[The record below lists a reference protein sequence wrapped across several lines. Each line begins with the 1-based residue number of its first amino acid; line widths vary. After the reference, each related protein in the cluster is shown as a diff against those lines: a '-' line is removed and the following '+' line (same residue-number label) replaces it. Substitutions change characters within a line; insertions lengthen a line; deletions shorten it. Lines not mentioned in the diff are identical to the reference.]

1 MRSLKSLIA
10 AAGGTAAAVALAV
23 GVPAGQAAPAP
34 NMSIVTKAAAHGGP
48 VIVVLRNQYTS
59 LKAKTDVG
67 ARTSAVDAAQQPIVS
82 SVRGSGGTAVQS
94 LVNVNAVAA
103 HVSGA
108 EVSKLSNNPAVAQIV
123 PDVTLRL
130 PSAQAGATPVTPGP
144 ISQQIC
150 PTDPSKP
157 LLEPEALALTHTES
171 QDPNATQEASSIA
184 TGVGVKVAF
193 VSASTAASNPDFIRP
208 NGSKVIVDSPNF
220 GGAGPNTDLGGDEG
234 FGDASSIAAQGNV
247 TYDLAN
253 ELPYSGLKPGCTF
266 KIKGIAPGAS
276 LVDLNIDAGNVGFA
290 ESTIIRAFDYAVNV
304 DKVNVLSESFGSNQ
318 VPDSSLDPLK
328 LANDRAIAA
337 GVTVVASAG
346 DSGVSGTVGI
356 PATDPAAI
364 SAAATTSYKDDAA
377 AFGYT
382 GWTDNNIA
390 SFSSGGTEP
399 LGGLVDMAAPGDG
412 GMAVCTPDPVHDS
425 GCTSVTEAF
434 GGTSESAPFIA
445 AAAAD
450 VIQAYSDSHGG
461 ARPSPMMIK
470 QILTGTAADTGA
482 AADQQG
488 SGLLNVYAAVR
499 AAQQEPG
506 ATAAAAGTGAAL
518 LPSPTQ
524 LDVQGAGGTT
534 SPQTI
539 NLANT
544 GSAPLTVTGS
554 FRTFGAPTAVGPTIT
569 EQIGNQPVPAQ
580 IPPQGAMAAPTFNF
594 TVPKGLDRLTG
605 DMIVPAPAGLNPT
618 ISLILVD
625 PNGKLT
631 QESYD
636 YGQPNIQH
644 VVVAAPVPGKWTAKI
659 LWFNGRDHLQEPPIQ
674 PGAYKGPVSVR
685 FTGQHCVITPA
696 TSSPVTIAAH
706 STAPVSVNVP
716 LPAAAGDAPE
726 SIQFSS
732 GTGGPVTSVPVSRRT
747 LLPANG
753 GSFTTHIIASTGRGL
768 GQANGYYL
776 EVPSGK
782 HNLDVTL
789 TPSDL
794 GPQAHFIY
802 LLVNP
807 TGQVVASDASPT
819 STTQGTGSGA
829 PNPSATL
836 TVANP
841 VPGQWQLVTEL
852 TNGVSGTQFDE
863 TVAGTV
869 SYDKYSATAY
879 GLPTA
884 ASTTL
889 ARGQATRANVVITNS
904 GPVGRTFFLDPR
916 LPAATVS
923 LPLATGTQAPFA
935 FGDVLIPRHT
945 TSFTLSAASNINSD
959 LDLNFLPAGLSSLP
973 YYSGF
978 EPEVDSAFGPAGRT
992 STVSQISSDELS
1004 PGNWQ
1009 FISTAVGPFGNAPAP
1024 SVTATYKDTAV
1035 SQPCDPAVASPTGDQ
1050 ECAGFTTGSP
1060 PPGTPVYIG
1069 PGVTA
1074 SIPLTITPTAAVGTV
1089 QTGTLYVDQNIGDFD
1104 PSVQGAYGSDQEIA
1118 ALPYSYTVG
1127 RAVTARTGAATRGE
1141 GAPAAA
1147 RRRSHSVR

>member
-1 MRSLKSLIA
+1 MRSLKRFTAVGGGLA
-10 AAGGTAAAVALAV
+10 ATAALMVA
-23 GVPAGQAAPAP
+23 VPAGQAAPAP
-34 NMSIVTKAAAHGGP
+34 NLRVVARAAVHGGP
-48 VIVVLRNQYTS
+48 VIVVLRNQYTG
-59 LKAKTDVG
+59 LKPRAAAR
-67 ARTSAVDAAQQPIVS
+67 ARTSAVAVNQQPIVD
-82 SVRGSGGTAVQS
+82 SVRRSGGTAVQR
-94 LVNVNAVAA
+94 LVDVNAVAA

-123 PDVTLRL
+123 PDVTLHL
-130 PSAQAGATPVTPGP
+130 LSQQSGATPVTPGP

-150 PTDPSKP
+150 PTDPSQP
-157 LLEPEALALTHTES
+157 LLEPEALSLTHTQS
-171 QDPNATQEASSIA
+171 QDPTATQEASSIA

-193 VSASTAASNPDFIRP
+193 VSASTAADNPDFVRP
-208 NGSKVIVDSPNF
+208 DGSKVIVDSPNF
-220 GGAGPNTDLGGDEG
+220 GGAGPSTDLGGDEG

-266 KIKGIAPGAS
+266 KIRGIAPGAS

-356 PATDPAAI
+356 PATDPNAI

-399 LGGLVDMAAPGDG
+399 SGGLVDLAAPGDG

-425 GCTSVTEAF
+425 GCSSVTEAF

-461 ARPSPMMIK
+461 VRPSPALIK
-470 QILTGTAADTGA
+470 EILTGTAVDTGA

-488 SGLLNVYAAVR
+488 SGLLDVYAAVR

-506 ATAAAAGTGAAL
+506 GSAAAAGTGAAL
-518 LPSPTQ
+518 LPFPTQ
-524 LDVQGAGGTT
+524 LDVTGNGGT
-534 SPQTI
+534 SSSQTV
-539 NLANT
+539 NLTNT
-544 GSAPLTVTGS
+544 GSSPLTVTGS
-554 FRTFGAPTAVGPTIT
+554 FRTFGAPRAVGPTVT

-580 IPPQGAMAAPTFNF
+580 IPPQGAQAAPTFNF
-594 TVPKGLDRLTG
+594 TVPQGLNRLTG
-605 DMIVPAPAGLNPT
+605 DMIVPAAPGLNPT

-644 VVVAAPVPGKWTAKI
+644 VVVSDPVPGTWTAKI

-685 FTGQHCVITPA
+685 FTGENYVSTPA
-696 TSSPVTIAAH
+696 TAAPVTIPAN
-706 STAPVSVNVP
+706 STAPVNVNVP

-747 LLPANG
+747 LLPADG
-753 GSFTTHIIASTGRGL
+753 GSFTTHIISSVGRGL
-768 GQANGYYL
+768 GQVNGYYL
-776 EVPSGK
+776 NVPAGK

-794 GPQAHFIY
+794 GPQARFIY

-807 TGQVVASDASPT
+807 NGQVVASDASPS
-819 STTQGTGSGA
+819 STTQGTGAGT
-829 PNPSATL
+829 PNRSATL

-841 VPGQWQLVTEL
+841 VAGPWELVTEL
-852 TNGVSGTQFDE
+852 TGAVSGTQFDE
-863 TVAGTV
+863 TIAGTV
-869 SYDKYSATAY
+869 AYDKYSATAY

-889 ARGQATRANVVITNS
+889 ARRQATRVNVVVTNA

-923 LPLATGTQAPFA
+923 LPLQTGTQAPFA

-945 TSFTLSAASNINSD
+945 TSLTLTSTSNINSD
-959 LDLNFLPAGLSSLP
+959 LDLQFLPSGLSSLP
-973 YYSGF
+973 DSGF
-978 EPEVDSAFGPAGRT
+978 EPEVDSAFGPAGTT
-992 STVSQISSDELS
+992 SSVTQFSGDELS

-1009 FISTAVGPFGNAPAP
+1009 FVSTAVGPFGNAPAP
-1024 SVTATYKDTAV
+1024 SVTASYADTAI
-1035 SQPCDPAVASPTGDQ
+1035 SRPCDPTVVSPTGDR

-1060 PPGTPVYIG
+1060 PQGTPVYIG
-1069 PGVTA
+1069 AGVTA
-1074 SIPLTITPTAAVGTV
+1074 TIPLTITPKGHAGTV
-1089 QTGTLYVDQNIGDFD
+1089 HTGTLYVDENIGDFD
-1104 PSVQGAYGSDQEIA
+1104 PTIQGAYGSDQEVA
-1118 ALPYSYTVG
+1118 ALPYAYTVG
-1127 RAVTARTGAATRGE
+1127 RATVAKTGPATAGE
-1141 GAPAAA
+1141 GAPARLRRGSHRA
-1147 RRRSHSVR
+1147 R